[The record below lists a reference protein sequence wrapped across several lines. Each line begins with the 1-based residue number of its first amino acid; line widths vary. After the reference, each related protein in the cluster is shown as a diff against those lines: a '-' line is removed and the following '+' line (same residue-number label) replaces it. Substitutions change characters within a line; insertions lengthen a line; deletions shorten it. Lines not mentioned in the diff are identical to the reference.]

1 MNNFILLINLIEG
14 DIIKVSVIGASGR
27 VGRAAAFC
35 LAEENMVSKLVLLS
49 REESLEKI
57 QGESLD
63 MYDAMAAKDIRISIT
78 SSCDMEDL
86 QDSDI
91 VVITAGIPRKIG
103 MSRME
108 IAIPNARI
116 IAEYSRLIA
125 EFSPNSIILVVSNP
139 VDVMTYVAL
148 KVSGFDKNKVF
159 GLGNH
164 LDSLRLRNMLAKH
177 FNIHV
182 SEIHTR
188 VIGEHG
194 DHMVPLVSSTSI
206 GGILLKNYAI
216 GDTIDIEGMVKKVI
230 NAGSYVI
237 NKKGSTEYGPAYAI
251 SNIISTVL
259 NDEKRILTVSAYL
272 DGEIEDIKDVCLGV
286 PVKLGINGIE
296 RIIPIKMNDN
306 ETEALLNAA
315 KVVKKKTEEVMKNL

>member
-1 MNNFILLINLIEG
+1 M
-14 DIIKVSVIGASGR
+14 KVSVIGASGR

-35 LAEENMVSKLVLLS
+35 LAEENVVSKLVLLS
-49 REESLEKI
+49 RKESLERI
-57 QGESLD
+57 EGESLD
-63 MYDAMAAKDIRISIT
+63 MYDAMAAKDIRISIK
-78 SSCDMEDL
+78 SSCEMEDL
-86 QDSDI
+86 HDSDI
-91 VVITAGIPRKIG
+91 VVITAGVPRRAG
-103 MSRME
+103 MSRSE
-108 IAIPNARI
+108 IAIPNAKI
-116 IAEYSRLIA
+116 IAEYSRIIA
-125 EFSPNSIILVVSNP
+125 EHSPNSIILVVTNP

-148 KVSGFDKNKVF
+148 KASGFDRNKVF

-206 GGILLKNYAI
+206 GGILLKNYALD
-216 GDTIDIEGMVKKVI
+216 GTINIEGMVKKVI

-237 NKKGSTEYGPAYAI
+237 DKKGSTEFGPAYAI
-251 SNIISTVL
+251 ANIINTIL

-306 ETEALLNAA
+306 ETKALISAA
-315 KVVKKKTEEVMKNL
+315 EFVKKNTKEVMESLGDLG

>member
-1 MNNFILLINLIEG
+1 M
-14 DIIKVSVIGASGR
+14 KVCVIGASGK
-27 VGRAAAFC
+27 VGRTAAFC
-35 LAEENMVSKLVLLS
+35 LAEENVVDNLVLFA
-49 REESLEKI
+49 REDSLAKI
-57 QGESLD
+57 EGESLD
-63 MYDAMAAKDIRISIT
+63 MYDAMAAKDISIKIE
-78 SSCDMEDL
+78 SSCSKENL
-86 QDSDI
+86 HDSDI
-91 VVITAGIPRKIG
+91 VVITAGIPRDAG
-103 MSRME
+103 MSRSD

-116 IAEYSRLIA
+116 VAEYSRLVA
-125 EFSPNSIILVVSNP
+125 EYSPNSIILVVTNP

-148 KVSGFDKNKVF
+148 KASGFDRNKVF

-206 GGILLKNYAI
+206 GGMLLKNYALD
-216 GDTIDIEGMVKKVI
+216 GTIDMEGMVKKVI

-237 NKKGSTEYGPAYAI
+237 DKKGSTEFGPAYAI
-251 SNIISTVL
+251 ANIITTIL
-259 NDEKRILTVSAYL
+259 NDEKKILTVSAYL

-296 RIIPIKMNDN
+296 RIVPIKMSDN
-306 ETEALLNAA
+306 EIDAFKSAA
-315 KVVKKKTEEVMKNL
+315 EYVKKETDIVMKTLK

>member
-1 MNNFILLINLIEG
+1 M
-14 DIIKVSVIGASGR
+14 KVSVIGASGR
-27 VGRAAAFC
+27 VGRTAAFC
-35 LAEENMVSKLVLLS
+35 LAEENMVSKLVLFA

-57 QGESLD
+57 EGESLD
-63 MYDAMAAKDIRISIT
+63 MYDAMAAKEIRIKILA
-78 SSCDMEDL
+78 SCEMENL
-86 QDSDI
+86 HDSDI
-91 VVITAGIPRKIG
+91 VVITAGVPRTAG
-103 MSRME
+103 MSRSD
-108 IAIPNARI
+108 IAIPNAKI
-116 IAEYSRLIA
+116 VAEYARLVA
-125 EFSPNSIILVVSNP
+125 EYSPNSIILVVTNP

-148 KVSGFDKNKVF
+148 KASGFDRNKVF

-182 SEIHTR
+182 SEVHTR

-206 GGILLKNYAI
+206 GGILIKNYALD
-216 GDTIDIEGMVKKVI
+216 GTIDVEGMVKKVI

-237 NKKGSTEYGPAYAI
+237 DKKGSTEFGPAYAI
-251 SNIISTVL
+251 ANIISTIL
-259 NDEKRILTVSAYL
+259 NDDKKILTVSAYL

-296 RIIPIKMNDN
+296 RIIPIKMSQN
-306 ETEALLNAA
+306 EIDAFKSAA
-315 KVVKKKTEEVMKNL
+315 KFVKKETDAVMNSLE

>member
-1 MNNFILLINLIEG
+1 V
-14 DIIKVSVIGASGR
+14 KVSVIGASGR
-27 VGRAAAFC
+27 VGRTAAFC
-35 LAEENMVSKLVLLS
+35 LAEENMVSKLVLFA

-57 QGESLD
+57 EGESLD
-63 MYDAMAAKDIRISIT
+63 MYDAMAAKEIRIKIL
-78 SSCDMEDL
+78 SSCEL
-86 QDSDI
+86 ENLHDSDI
-91 VVITAGIPRKIG
+91 VVITAGVPRTAG
-103 MSRME
+103 MSRSD
-108 IAIPNARI
+108 IAIPNAKI
-116 IAEYSRLIA
+116 VAEYARLVA
-125 EFSPNSIILVVSNP
+125 EYSPNSIIMVVTNP

-148 KVSGFDKNKVF
+148 KASGFDRNKVF

-182 SEIHTR
+182 SEVHTR

-206 GGILLKNYAI
+206 GGILIKNYALD
-216 GDTIDIEGMVKKVI
+216 GTIDVEGMVKKVI

-237 NKKGSTEYGPAYAI
+237 DKKGSTEFGPAYAI
-251 SNIISTVL
+251 ANIISTIL
-259 NDEKRILTVSAYL
+259 NDDKKILTVSAYL

-296 RIIPIKMNDN
+296 RIIPIKMSQN
-306 ETEALLNAA
+306 EIDAFKKAA
-315 KVVKKKTEEVMKNL
+315 KFVKKETDAVMKSLE